1 MLILERFEENIAVI
15 ENGDSQIKTDRKNV
29 SENAVEGDVL
39 IENNGRYEVDKNQ
52 TEKRR
57 SEILKLQ
64 NSLWE

>member
-1 MLILERFEENIAVI
+1 MLILERFEGNIAII
-15 ENGDSQIKTDRKNV
+15 ENDDSHIETDRKNV
-29 SENAVEGDVL
+29 AENASEGDVL
-39 IENNGRYEVDKNQ
+39 TEVNGRYEVDKNQ